1 MEELLEKIDGETLNE
16 LKILL
21 KNGKEFESLKI
32 IISKLDLKLTE
43 AYEFNDFLATKFN
56 EKSIDSK
63 DLEEIDE
70 LIYKNSI
77 LYAIKKIKEVYK
89 VGLKE
94 ALDLIYDRY
103 DYLRETNN
111 DKFLK
116 SKEEYWN
123 GFYS

>member
-43 AYEFNDFLATKFN
+43 AYEFNDFLATKFY
-56 EKSIDSK
+56 EKSI

-77 LYAIKKIKEVYK
+77 LYAINKIKEVYK